1 MGRRDIKAIRR
12 LELIEAAMSAIHA
25 HGFANL
31 TVSQIAQDAGA
42 STGSIHYYFGGKEA
56 LLEATMRHLLSVL
69 KRAVLR
75 RLADQSDPEQRLIA
89 VVAGNFDKALFSSE
103 SCSVW
108 TQFWAYAPSCS
119 VWTQFWAYAPYDP
132 RLARLQRLNKRR
144 VRSNLI
150 AELKMLMPP
159 GSVETACIAIQSYMD
174 GIWVHAAQTGA
185 TLSTETVQEDA
196 TRFLKLLL
204 RTTD

>member
-108 TQFWAYAPSCS
+108 TQFWAYAP
-119 VWTQFWAYAPYDP
+119 YDP

>member
-69 KRAVLR
+69 KQAVLR
-75 RLADQSDPEQRLIA
+75 RLADQTDPEQRLIA
-89 VVAGNFDKALFSSE
+89 VVAGNFDEALFSSE
-103 SCSVW
+103 
-108 TQFWAYAPSCS
+108 SCS

-185 TLSTETVQEDA
+185 TLSTETVQDDA
-196 TRFLKLLL
+196 TRFLKLLIS
-204 RTTD
+204 TNG

>member
-108 TQFWAYAPSCS
+108 TQFWAYAP
-119 VWTQFWAYAPYDP
+119 YDP

-150 AELKMLMPP
+150 RRTENADAARLRGNRLYRDPVLHGRHLGARRPDRCDAFDGNSTGRRDPVPEAPSTHHRLIQ
-159 GSVETACIAIQSYMD
+159 EWACF
-174 GIWVHAAQTGA
+174 QT
-185 TLSTETVQEDA
+185 LPM
-196 TRFLKLLL
+196 
-204 RTTD
+204 

>member
-31 TVSQIAQDAGA
+31 TVSQIAHDAGA

-69 KRAVLR
+69 KQAVLR
-75 RLADQSDPEQRLIA
+75 RLADQTDPEQRLIA
-89 VVAGNFDKALFSSE
+89 VVAGNFDEVLFSNE
-103 SCSVW
+103 
-108 TQFWAYAPSCS
+108 SCS

-150 AELKMLMPP
+150 AELKVLMPP
-159 GSVETACIAIQSYMD
+159 DSVETACIAIQSYMD

-185 TLSTETVQEDA
+185 TLSSETVREDA

-204 RTTD
+204 STEG